1 MEIIMFKKAFLSFV
15 LILCV
20 ICGSVVFTGASGE
33 TLSIY
38 VNGTEIASDVSPYAK
53 NNTTLVPV
61 RAICNAIGIDNIL
74 WDNDSKS
81 VTVKGT
87 SYIQFTVGQ
96 SYAYKDGKR
105 YSLSVPTEIKN
116 GRTMIPLRFLAEAF
130 GADVSWDSVYNCV
143 DIYKQGITVPQ
154 SCRKNDYSK
163 EEFEWLARIVSAE
176 SAGEPFSGQV
186 AVANVVLNRVKS
198 AEYPDTIYGVVFDT
212 KHGTQFQP
220 VANGTVYN
228 VPSKTSVE
236 AAKRAIMGENYV
248 GDCLY
253 FLNESTAT
261 NNWIVKN
268 REYYTTINNHSF
280 YV

>member
-20 ICGSVVFTGASGE
+20 ICGSVVFTGASGG

-74 WDNDSKS
+74 WDNGSKS

-96 SYAYKDGKR
+96 SYAYKDGGR

-143 DIYKQGITVPQ
+143 DIYKQGISVPQ